1 MHHAVLIIDVEN
13 TKIIFYIF
21 YTKLKH
27 NMNKTEELFLDLY
40 IKENVFC
47 TTLYVSNKRVV
58 LNKVAVIGANGRQG
72 SATVDALL
80 LKGFDVVGIV
90 RDAAKKAI
98 VDSKLWV

>member
-1 MHHAVLIIDVEN
+1 MSATRD
-13 TKIIFYIF
+13 
-21 YTKLKH
+21 
-27 NMNKTEELFLDLY
+27 
-40 IKENVFC
+40 
-47 TTLYVSNKRVV
+47 V
-58 LNKVAVIGANGRQG
+58 LNKVAVIGAKGRQG